1 MDQERAR
8 VQADLRGLV
17 DCEVHCS
24 ESYLHI
30 YASDA
35 SIYQILPLGIV
46 RPRNTADVVACVQYA
61 AEHQIPIHARG
72 AGSSLAGESLGPGL
86 VFDFSHSMRRVL
98 EVGEDF
104 VRLQPGVVLAQLNRD
119 LESGNLCFGP
129 DPSTRSV
136 TTMGSVIAIDAS
148 GSHWPQYGSAR
159 QHVLQ
164 LEVVTADGVVHR
176 LSQHELEATRRA
188 TTTATDQLVDRI
200 GGLVER
206 DQDKIQ
212 SLRRGSLVDRCGYQL
227 HDVLADDTLNMARLL
242 VGSEGTLAL
251 ITEATVQLDV
261 PPAHRGLALLFFRR
275 LDDAARAA
283 SDVMTMEVSTCDLMD
298 RRLLTIA
305 RETDYRYE
313 RLIPRDA
320 EAMLLVEVAGNDAA
334 DVRKRLDLV
343 VTRLRRKKKLAFEAR
358 ATMETEQRDLYW
370 RIARRIVP
378 MLYRLKG
385 AIRPLPFVEDVAVPP
400 DQLPDFLVRLQ
411 DLLKHHKVT
420 ASVFAHAGQGQLHIR
435 PFFDLGNTADQQRM
449 QVLAESVYELVLEL
463 DGTISGE
470 HGLGLSRT
478 WYAHH
483 QYGEL
488 FDLYRDVK
496 RVFDPQ
502 NLLNPG
508 KVVADYPQP
517 LIKNLRPVVYSASG
531 NSSGHGSHQPS
542 DGSMVSEQVDGVD
555 RGVFD
560 DELSETDVQHD
571 DLGEDV
577 DLAPPAGPF
586 PLLMTWNQ
594 EEALLAARNCN
605 GCGRCRTSSPIERMC
620 PIFRFAPREEA
631 SPRAKANLMRALL
644 TGQVPPSSVATDE
657 MREIAD
663 LCVNCHQCRLEC
675 PAGVDVPKLMTE
687 FKGQN
692 VAQNGLRVGDWL
704 LTRLDFVCSMASRA
718 ASVTNWAIANR
729 RIRWLMEKLTGLAQ
743 GRKMPRISSRSFLRW
758 AQRQKLTRPS
768 RQSDRKVVLFVDVFP
783 NWFDLQ
789 LCEAIVRIFQHNG
802 FDVYVPPRQRPSG
815 MMSINLG
822 AVEYA
827 QKLATHNVQLLA
839 DAVRQGYSIVTP
851 EPAAALCLQHEYLQL
866 IDDEDARLV
875 AEKSSEACQFLWDLH
890 NAGKLAL
897 DLRPLHWLIGYH
909 LPCHTRAV
917 TNDSPAERLLGLIPS
932 LMVERIEKGCSGMA
946 GAFGMKRANYRSSL
960 RAGWGLISTIR
971 EPRFQAGSTQCA
983 SCKIQM
989 EQGTNKPTIHPLK
1002 ILALSY
1008 GLMPEFESLIHERG
1022 EELTLT

>member
-17 DCEVHCS
+17 DCEVRCS

-46 RPRNTADVVACVQYA
+46 RPRNTSDVVACVQYA
-61 AEHQIPIHARG
+61 AEHQIPVHARG

-86 VFDFSHSMRRVL
+86 IFDFSHSMRRVL
-98 EVGEDF
+98 EVGEDS
-104 VRLQPGVVLAQLNRD
+104 VRLQPGVVLAQLNRE
-119 LESGNLCFGP
+119 LESRNLFFGP

-159 QHVLQ
+159 HHVLE
-164 LEVVTADGVVHR
+164 LEVVTADGIVHR
-176 LSQHELEATRRA
+176 LSQHDLEATRRA
-188 TTTATDQLVDRI
+188 SATATGQLVDRI
-200 GGLVER
+200 GALVER
-206 DQDKIQ
+206 DREKIQ
-212 SLRRGSLVDRCGYQL
+212 KHRRGSLVDRCGYQL
-227 HDVLADDTLNMARLL
+227 HDVLTEGTLDMARLL

-251 ITEATVQLDV
+251 ITEATLKLDV
-261 PPAHRGLALLFFRR
+261 PPQHRGLALLFFHR
-275 LDDAARAA
+275 LDNAALAA
-283 SDVMTMEVSTCDLMD
+283 TDVMTTMEVSTCDLMD

-305 RETDYRYE
+305 RETDSRYE

-320 EAMLLVEVAGNDAA
+320 EAMLLIEVAGNDVA

-343 VTRLRRKKKLAFEAR
+343 VTRLRRKKKSAFEAR
-358 ATMETEQRDLYW
+358 ATMETEQRDLFW

-378 MLYRLKG
+378 MLNRLKG
-385 AIRPLPFVEDVAVPP
+385 AVRPLPFVEDVAVPP
-400 DQLPDFLVRLQ
+400 NQLPEFLVRLQ
-411 DLLKHHKVT
+411 DLLKRHKVT
-420 ASVFAHAGQGQLHIR
+420 ASVFSHAGQGQLHIR

-449 QVLAESVYELVLEL
+449 QLLAESVYELVLEL

-483 QYGEL
+483 QYGQL

-517 LIKNLRPVVYSASG
+517 LIKNLRPVLYSA
-531 NSSGHGSHQPS
+531 HR
-542 DGSMVSEQVDGVD
+542 DA
-555 RGVFD
+555 
-560 DELSETDVQHD
+560 HD
-571 DLGEDV
+571 DDASSLPSGEFLMDREADHSEMSPADVSHGGGLGDEGE
-577 DLAPPAGPF
+577 LPSAAEPF
-586 PLLMTWNQ
+586 PLLMAWNHD
-594 EEALLAARNCN
+594 EALLAARNCN
-605 GCGRCRTSSPIERMC
+605 GCGRCRTLAPIERMC

-644 TGQVPPSSVATDE
+644 TGQLPASSVATDE

-675 PAGVDVPKLMTE
+675 PAGVDIPKLMTE
-687 FKGQN
+687 LKGQH
-692 VAQNGLRVGDWL
+692 VAQNGLRMSDWL
-704 LTRLDFVCSMASRA
+704 LTRLDAVCTISSRVA
-718 ASVTNWAIANR
+718 PVTNWAIANR
-729 RIRWLMEKLTGLAQ
+729 RMRWLIEKLTGLAQ
-743 GRKMPRISSRSFLRW
+743 GRKMPRISPRSFLRW
-758 AQRQKLTRPS
+758 AHRQKLTRPS
-768 RQSDRKVVLFVDVFP
+768 RKSDRKVVLFVDVFP

-802 FDVYVPPRQRPSG
+802 FDVYVPPTQRPSG
-815 MMSINLG
+815 MSSISVG
-822 AVEYA
+822 AVEHA
-827 QKLATHNVQLLA
+827 QKLATHNVELLA

-890 NAGKLAL
+890 RDGQLAL
-897 DLRPLHWLIGYH
+897 DLRPLHWFIGYH
-909 LPCHTRAV
+909 LPCHTRAA
-917 TNDSPAERLLGLIPS
+917 TNDSPAERLLELVPS

-946 GAFGMKRANYRSSL
+946 GMYGMKRANYRSSL

-971 EPRFQAGSTQCA
+971 ESRFQAGSTQCA

-989 EQGTNKPTIHPLK
+989 EQGTSKPTIHPLK

-1008 GLMPEFESLIHERG
+1008 GLMPELESLIHERSA
-1022 EELTLT
+1022 ELTIT